1 MGGSTSKLVH
11 SHAWPGGLTAGRGT
25 SAPPPG
31 TSPRAP
37 LGFLTAWLL
46 DSEGA
51 VPGARQELQGL
62 PPPRLAVEQQCLCLI
77 QLSWRVMETVQD
89 LQAGTQPWS
98 SRDLA
103 ATLVSHS
110 GLPRGPGTGA
120 WAPANAGG
128 FASGLANQLLP
139 KLKTTLF
146 SVHMD
151 VQQHTETRVTE
162 CFPGLS

>member
-1 MGGSTSKLVH
+1 MGGVN
-11 SHAWPGGLTAGRGT
+11 
-25 SAPPPG
+25 
-31 TSPRAP
+31 
-37 LGFLTAWLL
+37 
-46 DSEGA
+46 
-51 VPGARQELQGL
+51 
-62 PPPRLAVEQQCLCLI
+62 
-77 QLSWRVMETVQD
+77 
-89 LQAGTQPWS
+89 LQAGSLPCLAWWTDCWQGNLCPS
-98 SRDLA
+98 SWDFSTGPLGLPHSVAAGFRGRCPGSQAGAAGAAPTSPGSRATVPLPHPAELA
-103 ATLVSHS
+103 SHGDGPGPPGGHPALLLQRSCGHLSHS
-110 GLPRGPGTGA
+110 SLPRGPGTGA

>member
-1 MGGSTSKLVH
+1 MSQEFGKCRQVVWLCFMGCQLGWFDRGWGGSTSKLVH

-89 LQAGTQPWS
+89 PQAGTQPCS

-103 ATLVSHS
+103 ATLATAAFPEDPA
-110 GLPRGPGTGA
+110 LALGP
-120 WAPANAGG
+120 
-128 FASGLANQLLP
+128 
-139 KLKTTLF
+139 
-146 SVHMD
+146 
-151 VQQHTETRVTE
+151 QQMLGDSLRDSRTNYY
-162 CFPGLS
+162 LN